1 MISFTKRLDEAVRKV
16 VPLEKI
22 DPRLKADS
30 ELLPAKTRLKVARV
44 GSRQK
49 TTRSVPTPVQNPLK
63 RQPQYLSDSFLRED
77 ELDQALAALETPKA
91 APKPAAPKPAAPEGA
106 AQAPAPEAGAGQTS
120 GEAGI
125 SSGSKYTLQQAKGQ
139 LDGIVKQWMDLAG
152 NLPEGGERHK
162 FLEIGERLRAISGAI
177 QRDFIET
184 GKLN

>member
-30 ELLPAKTRLKVARV
+30 ELVPAKTRLKVARV
-44 GSRQK
+44 GPRQK
-49 TTRSVPTPVQNPLK
+49 TTRAVPQPVQNPLK
-63 RQPQYLSDSFLRED
+63 RQPQYLSDSVLRED

-91 APKPAAPKPAAPEGA
+91 APKPAPEGEG
-106 AQAPAPEAGAGQTS
+106 APTLAPEAGAEQSS